1 VANTAGSA
9 PSHKLESY
17 SKPGREMVEP
27 STRAILPINKT
38 MPVAGGYLAHSGGF
52 VVQTRADIGERDGGR
67 DTQAG
72 ATQTGQTKFRVPGTV
87 L

>member
-1 VANTAGSA
+1 
-9 PSHKLESY
+9 
-17 SKPGREMVEP
+17 
-27 STRAILPINKT
+27 
-38 MPVAGGYLAHSGGF
+38 MPVAGGYLANPEVF
-52 VVQTRADIGERDGGR
+52 VVQIGADTRERDGGR